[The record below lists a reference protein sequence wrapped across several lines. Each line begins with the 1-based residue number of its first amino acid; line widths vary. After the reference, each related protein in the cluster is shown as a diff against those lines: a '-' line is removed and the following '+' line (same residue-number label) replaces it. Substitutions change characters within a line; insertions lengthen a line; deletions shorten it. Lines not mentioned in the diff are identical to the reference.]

1 MLFTEGK
8 HQQYERMMRQTPR
21 NHPRS
26 RKEKKELGNKTYCS
40 AGSSEPSQGALF
52 LWKSMNV

>member
-1 MLFTEGK
+1 MLFTDGK

-26 RKEKKELGNKTYCS
+26 RKEKKNPETKRTAQQVPSNHPKERCSYGN
-40 AGSSEPSQGALF
+40 Q
-52 LWKSMNV
+52 

>member
-8 HQQYERMMRQTPR
+8 HQKYERMMRQTPR

-26 RKEKKELGNKTYCS
+26 RKEKKKPDTTKRTAQQTTPIHPKESCSYGN
-40 AGSSEPSQGALF
+40 Q
-52 LWKSMNV
+52 